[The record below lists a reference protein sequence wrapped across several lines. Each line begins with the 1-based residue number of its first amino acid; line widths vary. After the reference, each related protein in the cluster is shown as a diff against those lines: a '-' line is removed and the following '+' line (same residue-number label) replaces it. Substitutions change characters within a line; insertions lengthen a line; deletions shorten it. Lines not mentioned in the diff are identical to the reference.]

1 MSDVETFPPEAE
13 EAALKSLAAGL
24 VEGFALVDEQGR
36 FGWVN
41 DFGAQILGE
50 AAAHLVGQGSPFRAG
65 HRVASATGASGAME
79 EAPEATG
86 PVETAVVSTRHGD
99 LELEYR
105 VAPGTARGYAV
116 SFRNA
121 TGVRRLAAIAR
132 AASSVANA
140 GSLSITLN
148 ALAQAVHAAGGLAAV
163 QVVTLHENQPQLR
176 IVGRAG
182 FADGDDY
189 TDRLEACRRLGADMQ
204 MLQAARE
211 RRTVVTRHRKASV
224 MADPRW
230 APMHDFF
237 GPVDWDG
244 FAAVPLVVRGR
255 TVGMLV
261 VFYPTGR
268 HPDARGLG
276 FLTAIADQAAMAVD
290 HASLVTD
297 SKDRARRDERQRIAR
312 DLHDAVVQQVFSMR
326 LQARALH
333 DYCLSS
339 GTEPPLDAER
349 VTTGVAQLMSLSQHA
364 LADLRDLIFELRP
377 EDITE
382 HGLAEAIELHADAIR
397 SRSGILVEVDSPPTP
412 LGLGSEAQEDLY
424 RIVQEALHNVV
435 KHAEATTATVK
446 IAREPAESSHVV
458 VEVRDDGRGMQHAA
472 SSRGRIG
479 LSSMR
484 ERAARWGGH
493 LQVDSAHGRG
503 VCVRVALP
511 VRGPDG
517 DPAEGEEIGS

>member
-1 MSDVETFPPEAE
+1 MSDVETFPAEAE
-13 EAALKSLAAGL
+13 EAALKSMAAGL
-24 VEGFALVDEQGR
+24 VEGFALVDEHGR
-36 FGWVN
+36 FVWVN
-41 DFGAQILGE
+41 DFGAQVLGE
-50 AAAHLVGQGSPFRAG
+50 PASGLVGQDSPFRAG
-65 HRVASATGASGAME
+65 HPVVSATVAGGATEPASS
-79 EAPEATG
+79 
-86 PVETAVVSTRHGD
+86 VETAVAHTRHGD

-105 VAPGTARGYAV
+105 VVRVSARSCAV

-148 ALAQAVHAAGGLAAV
+148 ALAEAVHAAGGLAAV
-163 QVVTLHENQPQLR
+163 QVVTLHDDQPQLR

-189 TDRLEACRRLGADMQ
+189 TERLEACRQLGADMQ

-211 RRTVVTRHRKASV
+211 GRPVVTRHRKASV

-237 GPVDWDG
+237 GPVDWDS
-244 FAAVPLVVRGR
+244 FAAVPLIVRGQ

-268 HPDARGLG
+268 HPDARSLG
-276 FLTAIADQAAMAVD
+276 FLNAIADQAAMAVD
-290 HASLVTD
+290 HASLLTD
-297 SKDRARRDERQRIAR
+297 SKNRARRDERQRIAR

-333 DYCLSS
+333 DYCVSAD
-339 GTEPPLDAER
+339 TEPPLDAQR
-349 VTTGVAQLMSLSQHA
+349 VTTGVAQLMALSQHA

-397 SRSGILVEVDSPPTP
+397 SRSGILVEVDSPPRP
-412 LGLGSEAQEDLY
+412 LELESEAQEDLY

-446 IAREPAESSHVV
+446 IATEPPESSHVV
-458 VEVRDDGRGMQHAA
+458 VEVRDDGRGMQNTA

-484 ERAARWGGH
+484 ERAAKWGGD
-493 LQVDSAHGRG
+493 LQIDSARGRG

-511 VRGPDG
+511 LAGPDG
-517 DPAEGEEIGS
+517 ASSAEGEEIG

>member
-1 MSDVETFPPEAE
+1 MSDVETFPAEAE
-13 EAALKSLAAGL
+13 EAALKSMAAGL

-36 FGWVN
+36 FVWVN
-41 DFGAQILGE
+41 DFGAQVLGE
-50 AAAHLVGQGSPFRAG
+50 PASGLAGQDSPFRAG
-65 HRVASATGASGAME
+65 HPVASATGANGGA
-79 EAPEATG
+79 EAASS
-86 PVETAVVSTRHGD
+86 VETAVAHTRHGD

-105 VAPGTARGYAV
+105 VVRASARSCAV

-148 ALAQAVHAAGGLAAV
+148 ALAEAVHAAGGLAAV
-163 QVVTLHENQPQLR
+163 QVVTLHDDQPQLR

-189 TDRLEACRRLGADMQ
+189 TERLEACRQLGADMQ
-204 MLQAARE
+204 MLQAVRE
-211 RRTVVTRHRKASV
+211 GRPVVTRHRKASV
-224 MADPRW
+224 MADARW

-237 GPVDWDG
+237 GPVDWDS
-244 FAAVPLVVRGR
+244 FVAVPLVVRGK

-268 HPDARGLG
+268 HPDARSLG
-276 FLTAIADQAAMAVD
+276 FLNAIADQAAMAVD
-290 HASLVTD
+290 HASLLTD
-297 SKDRARRDERQRIAR
+297 SKHRARRNERQRIAR

-333 DYCLSS
+333 DYCVSAD
-339 GTEPPLDAER
+339 TEPPLDAQR
-349 VTTGVAQLMSLSQHA
+349 VTAGVAQLMALSQHA

-412 LGLGSEAQEDLY
+412 LELESEAQEDLY

-446 IAREPAESSHVV
+446 IATERPESSHVV
-458 VEVRDDGRGMQHAA
+458 VEVRDDGRGMQHTA

-484 ERAARWGGH
+484 ERAAKWGGD
-493 LQVDSAHGRG
+493 LQIDSARGRG

-511 VRGPDG
+511 LARSDG
-517 DPAEGEEIGS
+517 ASSAESEEIG

>member
-1 MSDVETFPPEAE
+1 VSDVETFPAEAE
-13 EAALKSLAAGL
+13 EAALKSMAAGL
-24 VEGFALVDEQGR
+24 VEGFALVDERGR
-36 FGWVN
+36 FVWVN
-41 DFGAQILGE
+41 EFGAQVLGE
-50 AAAHLVGQGSPFRAG
+50 PASGLVGQDSPFHVG
-65 HRVASATGASGAME
+65 HPAAAATGGTETTSS
-79 EAPEATG
+79 
-86 PVETAVVSTRHGD
+86 VETAVAHTRHGD

-105 VAPGTARGYAV
+105 VVRASARSCAV

-132 AASSVANA
+132 ASSSVANA

-148 ALAQAVHAAGGLAAV
+148 ALAEAVHAAGGLAAV
-163 QVVTLHENQPQLR
+163 QVVTLHDDQPQLR

-189 TDRLEACRRLGADMQ
+189 TERLEACRQLGADMQ

-211 RRTVVTRHRKASV
+211 GRPVVTRHRKASV

-237 GPVDWDG
+237 GPVDWDS
-244 FAAVPLVVRGR
+244 FAAVPLIVRR
-255 TVGMLV
+255 KTVGMLV

-268 HPDARGLG
+268 HPDARSLG
-276 FLTAIADQAAMAVD
+276 FLNAIADQAAMAVD
-290 HASLVTD
+290 HASLLTD

-333 DYCLSS
+333 DYCVSAE
-339 GTEPPLDAER
+339 TEPALDAQR
-349 VTTGVAQLMSLSQHA
+349 VTAGVAQLMALSQHA

-412 LGLGSEAQEDLY
+412 LELESEAQEDLY

-446 IAREPAESSHVV
+446 IATERPESSHVV
-458 VEVRDDGRGMQHAA
+458 VEVRDDGRGMQHTA

-484 ERAARWGGH
+484 ERAAKWGGD
-493 LQVDSAHGRG
+493 LQIDSARGRG

-511 VRGPDG
+511 LAGPDAATS
-517 DPAEGEEIGS
+517 AEGEEIG

>member
-1 MSDVETFPPEAE
+1 VSDLETFSAAAE
-13 EAALKSLAAGL
+13 EAALKSMAAGL

-36 FGWVN
+36 FVWVN
-41 DFGAQILGE
+41 DFGAQVLGE
-50 AAAHLVGQGSPFRAG
+50 PASGLVGQQSPFHVEQAPSVTGRPAESAG
-65 HRVASATGASGAME
+65 S
-79 EAPEATG
+79 
-86 PVETAVVSTRHGD
+86 VETAVAHTRHGD

-105 VAPGTARGYAV
+105 VVRASARSCAV

-121 TGVRRLAAIAR
+121 TDVRRLAAIAR

-148 ALAQAVHAAGGLAAV
+148 ALAEAVHAAGGLAAV
-163 QVVTLHENQPQLR
+163 QVVTLHDDQPQLR

-182 FADGDDY
+182 FADDDDY
-189 TDRLEACRRLGADMQ
+189 TERLEACRQLGADMQ

-211 RRTVVTRHRKASV
+211 RRPVVTRHRKASV
-224 MADPRW
+224 MSDPRW

-237 GPVDWDG
+237 GPVDWDS
-244 FAAVPLVVRGR
+244 FAAVPLVVRGT

-268 HPDARGLG
+268 HPDERSLG
-276 FLTAIADQAAMAVD
+276 FLNAIADQAAMAVD
-290 HASLVTD
+290 NASLLSE

-312 DLHDAVVQQVFSMR
+312 DLHDAVEQQVFSMR

-333 DYCLSS
+333 DYCVSAA
-339 GTEPPLDAER
+339 TEPPLDVQR
-349 VTTGVAQLMSLSQHA
+349 VTTAVAQLMSLSQHA

-382 HGLAEAIELHADAIR
+382 HGLAEAIALHADAIR
-397 SRSGILVEVDSPPTP
+397 SRSGVLVEVDSPPTP
-412 LGLGSEAQEDLY
+412 LELESEAQEDLY

-435 KHAEATTATVK
+435 KHAEATSATVK
-446 IAREPAESSHVV
+446 IATEPPESSHVV
-458 VEVRDDGRGMQHAA
+458 VEVRDDGRGMQHTA

-484 ERAARWGGH
+484 ERAAKWGGD
-493 LQVDSAHGRG
+493 LQIESARGRG

-511 VRGPDG
+511 LAGTDAAKPV
-517 DPAEGEEIGS
+517 EGEEIG

>member
-1 MSDVETFPPEAE
+1 VSDVETFPAEAE
-13 EAALKSLAAGL
+13 EAALKSVAAGL

-36 FGWVN
+36 FVWVN
-41 DFGAQILGE
+41 DFGAQVLGE
-50 AAAHLVGQGSPFRAG
+50 PAPGLVGTDSPFNVN
-65 HRVASATGASGAME
+65 HTASATNGITETTSS
-79 EAPEATG
+79 
-86 PVETAVVSTRHGD
+86 VETAVAHTRHGD

-105 VAPGTARGYAV
+105 VVRASARSCAV

-132 AASSVANA
+132 ASSSVANA

-148 ALAQAVHAAGGLAAV
+148 ALAEAVHAAGGLAAV
-163 QVVTLHENQPQLR
+163 QVVTLHDDQPQLR

-189 TDRLEACRRLGADMQ
+189 TERLEACRQLGADMQ

-211 RRTVVTRHRKASV
+211 GRPVVTRHRKASV

-237 GPVDWDG
+237 GPVDWDS
-244 FAAVPLVVRGR
+244 FAAVPLVVRGK

-268 HPDARGLG
+268 HPDARSLG
-276 FLTAIADQAAMAVD
+276 FLNAIADQAAMAVD
-290 HASLVTD
+290 HASLLTD
-297 SKDRARRDERQRIAR
+297 SKNRARRDERQRIAR

-333 DYCLSS
+333 DYCLCAD
-339 GTEPPLDAER
+339 TEPPLDAQR
-349 VTTGVAQLMSLSQHA
+349 VTAGVAQLMALSQHA

-412 LGLGSEAQEDLY
+412 LQLESEAQEDLY

-435 KHAEATTATVK
+435 KHAEATTATVR
-446 IAREPAESSHVV
+446 IATEPPDSSHVV
-458 VEVRDDGRGMQHAA
+458 VEVRDDGRGMQHTA

-484 ERAARWGGH
+484 ERAAKWGGD
-493 LQVDSAHGRG
+493 LQIDSARGRG

-511 VRGPDG
+511 LAGPDG
-517 DPAEGEEIGS
+517 ASSAEGEEIG